1 MTRFV
6 SDMKWVSQVNGWG
19 PAERDQSNGELG
31 SGDGQT
37 LTIGGV
43 TYVKGLGVHANSE
56 IRVQLGGACTTF
68 NAVVGLDD
76 EVVHTAVCLRS
87 RDGTPLY
94 SSGVLTGSSPGVP
107 VSIAV
112 GFSQLALIVLG
123 PERPSITR
131 TGRMR
136 RDVRR
141 LAEPVRASRRAC
153 RR

>member
-1 MTRFV
+1 MLGIVLIALWFVGPAATSTSAQVTRFV

-43 TYVKGLGVHANSE
+43 TYVKGLGVHAHSE

-76 EVVHTAVCLRS
+76 EVGANGSVVFALYGN
-87 RDGTPLY
+87 GTPLY

-107 VSIAV
+107 VSVA
-112 GFSQLALIVLG
+112 
-123 PERPSITR
+123 
-131 TGRMR
+131 
-136 RDVRR
+136 
-141 LAEPVRASRRAC
+141 
-153 RR
+153 